1 MTASYNPYLS
11 DNVSLVRFH
20 IGDTNTDGAFLQD
33 ETIQYWLTNT
43 ASTGEAVI
51 ACIKYIITQLSQPG
65 FKLDWLTVDNVSART
80 AFMDLLKQ
88 KAQEFNVSLSSAS
101 FGTSVSTRWRADS
114 NMTVDDSWQEDADT
128 DWTEVL

>member
-1 MTASYNPYLS
+1 MTASYNPSLS

-43 ASTGEAVI
+43 ASTGEAVV

-65 FKLDWLTVDNVSART
+65 FKLDWLTVDNASART
-80 AFMDLLKQ
+80 SYNELLKQ
-88 KAQEFNVSLSSAS
+88 KAQEFGVALSTAS
-101 FGTSVSTRWRADS
+101 FGTNVSNRWRADS
-114 NMTVDDSWQEDADT
+114 NMTATDDYATTEDT
-128 DWTEVL
+128 DWSEVI